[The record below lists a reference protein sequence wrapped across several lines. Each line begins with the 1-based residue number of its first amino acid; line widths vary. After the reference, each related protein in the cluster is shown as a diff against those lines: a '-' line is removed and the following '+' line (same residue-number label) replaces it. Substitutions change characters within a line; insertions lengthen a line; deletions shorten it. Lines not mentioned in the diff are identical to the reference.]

1 MSLDRIILFKN
12 PPPDASKKSA
22 RPTIM
27 LSGVFVN
34 IVQSMTFAIATG
46 KGGYAIA
53 PQFGTT
59 N

>member
-1 MSLDRIILFKN
+1 MSLDRVLCSEIQSSG
-12 PPPDASKKSA
+12 ASEKSA

-34 IVQSMTFAIATG
+34 IVKSMTFAIATG

-59 N
+59 